1 MTLRAEM
8 SGPVEL
14 PRFGLGAAGLGN
26 LYSEISEA
34 EAMDTLLSARN
45 VGLDLIDTS
54 PFYGHGL
61 SERRIGDCLAQTNWQ
76 PTLSTKVGR
85 VLEPAGDSPVP
96 DNGFASPAPFIPRFD
111 YSAGGIRRAF
121 AGSKARLGVDRV
133 DTLLL
138 HDIGRMTHGDAHEQV
153 LVQAREEAL
162 PEMAAMKSEG
172 LTGRIGLGVN
182 EIEVCQEVIDLFDL
196 DILLIAGRYTLLEHE
211 ASLVFLDTCHARGI
225 EVMIGGAFNSGL
237 LAAAPDQPTHYNYD
251 RAPDWALERTARLRQ
266 VCARFEVPLPAAA
279 LQFCA
284 AHPAVATVLAGGRT
298 SDEVRQIAGW
308 TQARIDPDLW
318 TALREDGL
326 ISENAPVPA

>member
-34 EAMDTLLSARN
+34 EAMDTLLSARKA
-45 VGLDLIDTS
+45 GLDLIDTS

-61 SERRIGDCLAQTNWQ
+61 SERRIGEYLAQTNWQ
-76 PTLSTKVGR
+76 PALSTKVGR
-85 VLEPAGDSPVP
+85 VLEPAGDRPVP

-111 YSAGGIRRAF
+111 YSAAGIRRAF
-121 AGSKARLGVDRV
+121 EGSKARLGVDRV

-153 LVQAREEAL
+153 LVQACEEAL
-162 PEMAAMKSEG
+162 PEMAVMKAEG
-172 LTGRIGLGVN
+172 LTDRIGLGVN
-182 EIEVCQEVIDLFDL
+182 EIEVCQEVIDLFDI

-211 ASLVFLDTCHARGI
+211 ASLSFLDTCHARGI

-237 LAAAPDQPTHYNYD
+237 LAAAPGQLTHYNYD
-251 RAPDWALERTARLRQ
+251 TAPDWALYRTARLRQ

-284 AHPAVATVLAGGRT
+284 AHPAVGTVLAGGRT

-308 TQARIDPDLW
+308 TQAKIEPDLW
-318 TALREDGL
+318 AALREDGL
-326 ISENAPVPA
+326 ISEHAPVPA

>member
-1 MTLRAEM
+1 MTLHMETAET
-8 SGPVEL
+8 GKL

-34 EAMDTLLSARN
+34 EAMDTLLAARDA
-45 VGLDLIDTS
+45 GLDLIDTS

-61 SERRIGDCLAQTNWQ
+61 SERRIGDCLAQTGWR
-76 PTLSTKVGR
+76 PALSTKVGR

-121 AGSKARLGVDRV
+121 AGSRSRLGVDRV
-133 DTLLL
+133 NTLLL
-138 HDIGRMTHGDAHEQV
+138 HDIGRVTHCEAHEEI
-153 LVQAREEAL
+153 LLQALREAL
-162 PEMAAMKSEG
+162 PEMAAMKAEG
-172 LTGRIGLGVN
+172 LTARIGLGVN
-182 EIEVCQEVIDLFDL
+182 EIEICQEVIGQFDL

-211 ASLVFLDTCHARGI
+211 ASLNFLDTCHDRGI
-225 EVMIGGAFNSGL
+225 HVMIGGAFNSGL
-237 LAAAPDQPTHYNYD
+237 LAAAAGQPLHYDYD
-251 RAPDWALERTARLRQ
+251 KAPDWAVEKTARLRQ
-266 VCARFEVPLPAAA
+266 ICARFEVPLPAAA

-298 SDEVRQIAGW
+298 SKEVRQTADW
-308 TQARIDPDLW
+308 TRTKIDPDLW
-318 TALREDGL
+318 AALQGDGL